1 MSVAIIGVGSN
12 LGSREASIRGA
23 AVLLDSREKLAVT
36 AISSIYETAP
46 MGPPQPD
53 YLNAALRV
61 ETTLAPTA
69 LLRVLL
75 LTERR
80 MGRDRA
86 RAGRWGPRSLDL
98 DLLWDERGEVDE
110 PDLKLPHPRLL
121 ERPFALAP
129 LLEVAPE
136 LQPAFSTTL
145 NRLGGPPPVGQGVG
159 ADPVEVVA
167 LSSLAS
173 ESFARPWATVHRTI
187 PPSRRAWAETLADLA
202 ERGFRVR
209 CANISHYSKSQWKG
223 HFHGANRGALP

>member
-1 MSVAIIGVGSN
+1 MSAAIIGVGSN

-23 AVLLDSREKLAVT
+23 AILLDSRGQLAVT

-53 YLNAALRV
+53 FLNAALRV
-61 ETTLAPTA
+61 ETTLSPAA

-75 LTERR
+75 VTERR

-86 RAGRWGPRSLDL
+86 RTGRWGPRSLDL
-98 DLLWDERGEVDE
+98 DLLWDERGEVDL
-110 PDLKLPHPRLL
+110 PDLKLPHPRLH

-136 LQPAFSTTL
+136 LQPAFSATL
-145 NRLGGPPPVGQGVG
+145 NRLGGPPPVRGEVV
-159 ADPVEVVA
+159 AEPVDTVA

-187 PPSRRAWAETLADLA
+187 SSSSRAWAETLAGLA

-209 CANISHYSKSQWKG
+209 CANVSHCSKSQWKA
-223 HFHGANRGALP
+223 HFHGANLGAPL